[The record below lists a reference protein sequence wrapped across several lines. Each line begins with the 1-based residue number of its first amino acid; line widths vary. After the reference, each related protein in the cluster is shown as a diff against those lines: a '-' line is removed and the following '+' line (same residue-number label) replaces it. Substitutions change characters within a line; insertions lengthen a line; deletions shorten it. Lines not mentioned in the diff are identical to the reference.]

1 MGANKLETKK
11 LWFHYIRLALVT
23 LTWGGAFVA
32 GRFTVGEIGPFTVAF
47 WRFAIASAVL
57 WGFLQGTGQSVKIK
71 RNEWWLLIPLGLT
84 GIFIYN
90 ALFFMGLKYTTAI
103 NGSLIIATNPVVT
116 TIIAALILRETV
128 GWRQVLGILVSFSGV
143 AMVVT
148 GGSLDV
154 FSNLGINKGD
164 LIISGAPIAWAFYS
178 VLGKKAMVVFS
189 PLVATTYACL
199 IGALMLLPFAIW
211 EGTNWTVISAANW
224 GAIAYMSIFA
234 SVIAFNWWYS
244 GINALGAGR
253 ASIFI
258 NLVPLWTMLLAAT
271 ILNENI
277 ILPQLLG
284 ALLIMSGVYLTSKK
298 TVKLGSVPTKAVDSG
313 KV

>member
-1 MGANKLETKK
+1 LETKK
-11 LWFHYIRLALVT
+11 LWFHYIRLAFVT

-32 GRFTVGEIGPFTVAF
+32 GRFTVGEVGPFTVAF

-57 WGFLQGTGQSVKIK
+57 WGFLRFTGQSVKIK
-71 RNEWWLLIPLGLT
+71 HTEWWLLIPLGLT

-90 ALFFMGLKYTTAI
+90 ALFFTGLKYTTAI

-128 GWRQVLGILVSFSGV
+128 SWRQILGILVSFSGV

-154 FSNLGINKGD
+154 FSTLDFNKGD

-178 VLGKKAMVVFS
+178 VLGKKAMAVFS

-199 IGALMLLPFAIW
+199 IGTLILLPFAIW
-211 EGTNWTVISAANW
+211 EGTNWTAISVASW
-224 GAIAYMSIFA
+224 SAIVYMAVFA
-234 SVIAFNWWYS
+234 SVISFNWWYS

-258 NLVPLWTMLLAAT
+258 NLVPLWTMLLAAI
-271 ILNENI
+271 ILKENI
-277 ILPQLLG
+277 ILPQLIG
-284 ALLIMSGVYLTSKK
+284 ALLIMSGVYLTSKRP
-298 TVKLGSVPTKAVDSG
+298 VKLSSVTTKAVDSG
-313 KV
+313 NV